1 MTQLNVF
8 HTWKK
13 CFKFAVLPLTSWSI
27 WEIARKIIPML
38 TFSFSNLLSK
48 MNSVSRTHGEE
59 RHCWENQ
66 RVCPW
71 NRWSEGERETG
82 LELGRSSRRQ
92 RPVSETLA
100 FGRRWGR
107 KGVRKEGKMQGKC
120 METGFCPVP
129 PTESG
134 SPGASVALTMKQILQ
149 ALVQP
154 AFFQTLEKRSTVQKT
169 RKKRDSSLGRGG
181 SHPQNQGLSECVLL
195 ASEGERLGHLCL
207 GVNML

>member
-27 WEIARKIIPML
+27 WEITRKIIPVL

-48 MNSVSRTHGEE
+48 MNSVSRTHGEQ

-82 LELGRSSRRQ
+82 LGVGRSSRRQ

-100 FGRRWGR
+100 LEGDGGG
-107 KGVRKEGKMQGKC
+107 KGSGKRGKC
-120 METGFCPVP
+120 RENAWQAF
-129 PTESG
+129 
-134 SPGASVALTMKQILQ
+134 AL
-149 ALVQP
+149 
-154 AFFQTLEKRSTVQKT
+154 
-169 RKKRDSSLGRGG
+169 
-181 SHPQNQGLSECVLL
+181 SHPQRVVPLGLVWLSPW
-195 ASEGERLGHLCL
+195 SRLCKHWCSRPSSRP
-207 GVNML
+207 